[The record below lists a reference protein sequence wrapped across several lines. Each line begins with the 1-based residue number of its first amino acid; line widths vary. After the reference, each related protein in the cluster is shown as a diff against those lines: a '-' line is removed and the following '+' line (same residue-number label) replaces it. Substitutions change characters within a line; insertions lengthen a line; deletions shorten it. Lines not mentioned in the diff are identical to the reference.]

1 MTTTLKKRVL
11 GLVLATLTVWPAVH
25 HLLASR
31 LDLDPWLLLAWS
43 MYTVPDPRVQ
53 VNVAEVRG
61 DRVIPIE
68 LRADLRDKARRFAI
82 FRESLGALARPDRLV
97 RDVLAGRA
105 VDGVV
110 VAVRRFEL
118 DRRTARIV
126 TRDRVFRYDG
136 DGRPLPESRSP

>member
-1 MTTTLKKRVL
+1 MFDRL
-11 GLVLATLTVWPAVH
+11 
-25 HLLASR
+25 
-31 LDLDPWLLLAWS
+31 LDLVGRDPEPVAASKAGAFRRFLLLL
-43 MYTVPDPRVQ
+43 
-53 VNVAEVRG
+53 VAV
-61 DRVIPIE
+61 
-68 LRADLRDKARRFAI
+68 
-82 FRESLGALARPDRLV
+82 ESWEALHHWADRLV